1 MPSYPKAGSIRMVD
15 GIAVVKFGP
24 LLEEQKKYYGVPVQT
39 WGVSGRGEIPAG
51 AALLWKNSDKN
62 IWFNPQIKVRRS
74 GEKTLL
80 KIKGNNPFFVL
91 HRLPGRDAL
100 ISIEFTS
107 NWKDTMEIF
116 FKRRDPAGKQLPGFK
131 VEKNF
136 QFGFNRIV
144 FYVPRE
150 VMAANRTLRIDP
162 GRGKAGKIELR
173 KITVYAAETP
183 KNE

>member
-1 MPSYPKAGSIRMVD
+1 
-15 GIAVVKFGP
+15 
-24 LLEEQKKYYGVPVQT
+24 
-39 WGVSGRGEIPAG
+39 
-51 AALLWKNSDKN
+51 
-62 IWFNPQIKVRRS
+62 
-74 GEKTLL
+74 
-80 KIKGNNPFFVL
+80 
-91 HRLPGRDAL
+91 
-100 ISIEFTS
+100 
-107 NWKDTMEIF
+107 MEIF